1 MDTSRIAG
9 VKASLHNGTP
19 RSCLVDYCLRLV
31 FAEERLLAVGNE
43 VGAVVLD
50 HLDGGGPARSF
61 RFDARLGLVEL
72 HGLDVGRYL
81 PFTDH
86 ADRAASSVG
95 PSALKLQCAARR
107 SSDA

>member
-1 MDTSRIAG
+1 MPFGRPAAHACG
-9 VKASLHNGTP
+9 ALL
-19 RSCLVDYCLRLV
+19 RFVDDGLRLV

-72 HGLDVGRYL
+72 HGLDVGRDL
-81 PFTDH
+81 ALGDH
-86 ADRAASSVG
+86 PDRLAAWSS
-95 PSALKLQCAARR
+95 LLELQRAGRR
-107 SSDA
+107 GDA